1 MICKLGNINLADRKK
16 LQGAAQNER
25 LLKAEENGYKEI
37 ILAKSGLVSRVEGM
51 STFL

>member
-25 LLKAEENGYKEI
+25 LLKAEGSRNKEVILGEKNGFGI
-37 ILAKSGLVSRVEGM
+37 AVTVL
-51 STFL
+51 